1 MRLIQ
6 RTKPKS
12 LRSDIQQIRAL
23 SVIAVVLF
31 HSFANR
37 FAYGYLGVDVFF
49 FLSGFLIFPQ
59 IYDITNS
66 VSKKS
71 LMINVKKFISRRIYR
86 IAPALGFCI
95 LVIWVFF
102 FFFGPSPEKLSGP
115 EFYISILSMLGI
127 GNLAALN
134 FSGDYFNSSSPLT
147 HFWSLGVEMQA
158 YFLFA
163 ILALLF
169 SKIIKKN
176 VERFRIFLL
185 IIILISLI
193 SKYVFVFHS
202 NIFEHFGLDTLAITG
217 NFSNFYLTPNR
228 LWQFALGGL
237 FATFTTKNIGFMN
250 LNKKTSVPL
259 FISVSVLLFSN
270 LNYFDD
276 FRTIVIL
283 TGIGLYLISDGEKE
297 IRYLSGVLVW
307 IGDRSYSIY
316 LYHLPIIFISN
327 ANSTVTDSKQII
339 FMAAVFIILLLSNF
353 SYKYIEMTHKVPQS
367 IEIDKQKF
375 YVKHIKLISTS
386 YLVPIIGIAFV
397 IILNNIFPAQN
408 NFPVNFRDNYA
419 ASDLSKCKLG
429 QIEKPCIL
437 LDNSSNRNWLL
448 LGDSHAGAIQ
458 GILAEIADESD
469 SNLIVWNKCRFF
481 DPDLSLELNALFP
494 KWCVESNRERI
505 EYINKTKPSLIF
517 IAYQNGSVANGDKDM
532 SQNLWQ
538 DIFANTLTSIN
549 KNKSKVVL
557 FSQVP
562 EYKTAPYAD
571 YRFSFSREK
580 NLGIDQ
586 FPGLLK
592 QRTFENK
599 LRDENVLIVDLV
611 PALCDSM
618 KCTRFL
624 NNWLYLDT
632 NHLSNFGADV
642 ISPTIRKFLYDNQLD
657 R

>member
-6 RTKPKS
+6 RTKPKL

-31 HSFANR
+31 HSFPNR

-59 IYDITNS
+59 IYNITSS
-66 VSKKS
+66 VSKES
-71 LMINVKKFISRRIYR
+71 LRLNVKKFILRRIYR

-115 EFYISILSMLGI
+115 EFYISILSILGI
-127 GNLAALN
+127 GNIAALN
-134 FSGDYFNSSSPLT
+134 YSGDYFNSSSPLT
-147 HFWSLGVEMQA
+147 HFWSLGVEMQS

-163 ILALLF
+163 IFALSF
-169 SKIIKKN
+169 SKVINKN
-176 VERFRIFLL
+176 VKRFRIFLSM
-185 IIILISLI
+185 IILVSMI
-193 SKYVFVFHS
+193 SKYIFVSHS
-202 NIFEHFGLDTLAITG
+202 NIFEYFGLQTLAITG
-217 NFSNFYLTPNR
+217 NFSNFYLTSNR

-237 FATFTTKNIGFMN
+237 FATFTTKNMKFMKV
-250 LNKKTSVPL
+250 NKKTSIPL
-259 FISVSVLLFSN
+259 FISVSILLFSN
-270 LNYFDD
+270 FNYFDD
-276 FRTIVIL
+276 FRTVVIL
-283 TGIGLYLISDGEKE
+283 IGIGLYLISVGKKE
-297 IRYLSGVLVW
+297 IKYMNRVLVW

-316 LYHLPIIFISN
+316 LYHLPILFVLN
-327 ANSTVTDSKQII
+327 TNSTPLNLQQLL
-339 FMAAVFIILLLSNF
+339 FMAAILIILLSSNF
-353 SYKYIEMTHKVPQS
+353 SYKYIEMTHRVPKS
-367 IEIDKQKF
+367 IENDKQKF
-375 YVKHIKLISTS
+375 YVEHKKLILTS

-397 IILNNIFPAQN
+397 IISNNIFPTQN

-458 GILAEIADESD
+458 GVLAEIADQSD

-494 KWCVESNRERI
+494 KWCVDSNRKRI
-505 EYINKTKPSLIF
+505 EYINRIKPDLIF
-517 IAYQNGSVANGDKDM
+517 IAYQNGLVANGDKEM

-538 DIFANTLTSIN
+538 DVFANTLTSIN
-549 KNKSKVVL
+549 KNTSKVVL
-557 FSQVP
+557 FSQIPV
-562 EYKTAPYAD
+562 YKTTPYSD
-571 YRFSFSREK
+571 YRYSFPREK
-580 NLGIDQ
+580 NLGVDQ

-592 QRTFENK
+592 QRNFENK
-599 LRDENVLIVDLV
+599 LRDEDVLIVDLV
-611 PALCDSM
+611 PAFCDSM
-618 KCTRFL
+618 NCTRFL

-632 NHLSNFGADV
+632 NHLSNFGVDV
-642 ISPTIRKFLYDNQLD
+642 ISPTIRKFLYDNQLN